1 MKTGDVW
8 SSRSFTAT
16 GNGFAC
22 ADGSTGTA
30 VESYAICVS
39 SSSTVPQIGACC
51 PAGSQWSSTQ
61 NKCAG

>member
-22 ADGSTGTA
+22 ADGSTGTS

-39 SSSTVPQIGACC
+39 TATVT
-51 PAGSQWSSTQ
+51 AGNSCQ
-61 NKCAG
+61 NFTGNVESHGGYLHI

>member
-39 SSSTVPQIGACC
+39 SPSAIVNNIVSSTTPQ
-51 PAGSQWSSTQ
+51 T
-61 NKCAG
+61 